1 MARDDRR
8 VEYLSLATTA
18 LVSVDLQVG
27 FGRDSWEPVPWAEA
41 AVRNFI
47 GAAQAWREV
56 GGTVI
61 HVHTFYTL
69 ERGPTGRMTDFASDV
84 ANALAK
90 DAPAT
95 TFYDGVVQESDILV
109 SKTCFGAVISSDLL
123 AQLQSRKLDT
133 AVVGGLTTPI
143 CVQTTVDGLSM
154 SGIKVVLLED
164 ACASQAIG
172 RFSAEQAHQAAVER
186 MGYVFAQIET
196 TAGFIANAKAM
207 TCSQGGTELAAHAR
221 LASRANGLSVLAT
234 PVERPET
241 LAGVFM
247 CA

>member
-8 VEYLSLATTA
+8 VEYPIAPATTA

-27 FGRDSWEPVPWAEA
+27 FGRDSWEAVPQAEA

-47 GAAQAWREV
+47 RAAQAWREV

-61 HVHTFYTL
+61 HVHTFYTP
-69 ERGPTGRMTDFASDV
+69 ERGPTGRMTDFASDI

-95 TFYDGVVQESDILV
+95 AFYDGVVQETDILV
-109 SKTCFGAVISSDLL
+109 CKTCFGAVISSDLL

-172 RFSAEQAHQAAVER
+172 RFSAEQAHQAAVDR

-207 TCSQGGTELAAHAR
+207 ACSQGVR
-221 LASRANGLSVLAT
+221 N
-234 PVERPET
+234 
-241 LAGVFM
+241 
-247 CA
+247 